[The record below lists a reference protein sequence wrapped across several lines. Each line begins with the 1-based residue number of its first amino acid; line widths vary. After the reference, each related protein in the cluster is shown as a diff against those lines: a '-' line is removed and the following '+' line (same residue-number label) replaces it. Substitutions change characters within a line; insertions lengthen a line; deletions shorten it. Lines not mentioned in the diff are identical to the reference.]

1 MMTKNWEEVKMKK
14 WNKFIKVCAM
24 MVVLSMI
31 APVALPFS
39 TATVAQA
46 ATVKLSDKKL
56 TLEVGKSQTIKVMGT
71 KQKITWTSSDKSVAT
86 VKNGK
91 VIAKKA
97 GTTTITA
104 IVNKKKY
111 TCKVTSL
118 EGQKVTSGE
127 VSYVIPKDWTSKVLT
142 EQGESSLLLLYPA
155 SADVTKGASNINL
168 SIIYTGTAKPDDET
182 AKQYVEAKV
191 TEDTINS
198 QLKQS
203 GMKDL
208 ISDFKTGM
216 YQSKVGTVYT
226 AEYKFELQGFAIK
239 QNIYTAFFDNYYI
252 QLNVNDF
259 GDQAG
264 SDIVTLGEYLID
276 SIKVNK

>member
-1 MMTKNWEEVKMKK
+1 MKK

-24 MVVLSMI
+24 MVVLSMT
-31 APVALPFS
+31 APVVLPFS

-46 ATVKLSDKKL
+46 ATVKLSDKQL
-56 TLEVGKSQTIKVMGT
+56 TLEVGKSQTLKVTGT
-71 KQKITWTSSDKSVAT
+71 KQKITWTSSEKSVAT

-91 VIAKKA
+91 VTAKKV

-104 IVNKKKY
+104 TVNKKKY
-111 TCKVTSL
+111 NCEVTTF
-118 EGQKVTSGE
+118 EGQKITSGE
-127 VSYVIPKDWTSKVLT
+127 VSYVIPKDWTSTVLT
-142 EQGESSLLLLYPA
+142 EQGESSLVLLYPA

-168 SIIYTGTAKPDDET
+168 SIVYTGTAKPDDET

-239 QNIYTAFFDNYYI
+239 QNIYSVFLDNYYI

-264 SDIVTLGEYLID
+264 SDIVTFGEYLVD